1 MYKISFEG
9 VVALKRAGVVP
20 TFPTEYLSL
29 RERVEYTVRN
39 IETTLT
45 LFQSQ
50 HSLKTDLYTLL
61 YPQVDYLVLI
71 VTFLEHVYRYL
82 FLLSRKWLSNIF
94 SNMNLG
100 SLFQFSIGV

>member
-20 TFPTEYLSL
+20 TFQTEYLSL

-50 HSLKTDLYTLL
+50 HFLQNRFVY
-61 YPQVDYLVLI
+61 I
-71 VTFLEHVYRYL
+71 VVPA
-82 FLLSRKWLSNIF
+82 S
-94 SNMNLG
+94 
-100 SLFQFSIGV
+100 